1 MNEAH
6 PLDKIPVDVQECSE
20 SVYFLALVL
29 HLWLHRSHYQR
40 HPRNRTYVH
49 FQKGLFNISETSCT
63 QHNKFKDLVAAGGGD
78 LQHLLLKHNLLQTN
92 RPFVIVG
99 NVINFP

>member
-40 HPRNRTYVH
+40 HSRNRTYVH
-49 FQKGLFNISETSCT
+49 LQRELFNISETSC
-63 QHNKFKDLVAAGGGD
+63 FKDLVAAGGGD
-78 LQHLLLKHNLLQTN
+78 LQGSNHRDH
-92 RPFVIVG
+92 F
-99 NVINFP
+99 

>member
-40 HPRNRTYVH
+40 RPRNRTYVH
-49 FQKGLFNISETSCT
+49 LQRELFNISETSC
-63 QHNKFKDLVAAGGGD
+63 FKDLVAAGGGD
-78 LQHLLLKHNLLQTN
+78 LRGSNHRDH
-92 RPFVIVG
+92 F
-99 NVINFP
+99 